1 MGRVTAVPKRI
12 DADNAGRCAIMVFFV
27 NHMHCMQARGNAKPN
42 SGLTSQCMFS
52 LVTTQQIQYLVT
64 LCSKLSSSFPHGT
77 CLRPVSRS
85 YLSLHE
91 TYRPLCTP
99 FPKIVILNMHTVASP
114 CPNAVHMEPFSTSIF
129 KILIEISATA
139 TKICNRSCFTK
150 VSTRSCTTNSHA
162 ILRTDAK
169 CVHH

>member
-52 LVTTQQIQYLVT
+52 LVTTQQIQYIVT

-99 FPKIVILNMHTVASP
+99 FPKSVILKMHTVHEELIMTNRNVTLIAALFQEACIQAP
-114 CPNAVHMEPFSTSIF
+114 IGNAFQHYMSKPKAPIIKMS
-129 KILIEISATA
+129 
-139 TKICNRSCFTK
+139 
-150 VSTRSCTTNSHA
+150 
-162 ILRTDAK
+162 
-169 CVHH
+169 